1 MANVTPFRGWRYNPA
16 VVDDMAAV
24 LCPPYDLITPQIQ
37 QALMDRHALNI
48 IHLEAGEGLDWSAD
62 PAGRYAETAER
73 FEQWLRD
80 GVLQQDAEPGYYLL
94 RHTFTLGG
102 RERSRLGLIA
112 CVGLEDY
119 ETRQVLPHEFTEAPA
134 IRDRVTLMKSVSANI
149 SPIMSIYRDADNEL
163 EPVFQRV
170 MADAPEVDAQDEYGS
185 ATTMW
190 RITDG
195 GDVAAISS
203 FFERRPVFLAD
214 GHHRYEASRQY
225 QAARHAEGNDAPS
238 KSHNYVM
245 MTLIS
250 FDDPGLV
257 VLPYHRNLSGLAEEQ
272 LARVQARL
280 SEIFDAEPA
289 PIRHSRESG
298 NPAEDLVDLVEE
310 RGRTGRVMAAL
321 TPDGAQLLTLRPSA
335 IGDDWGSMAVSEAW
349 VLEEKILRPELGD
362 RTLEHLGF
370 LHDHEEAAEGVAN
383 GSLQMAFLM
392 KPFPMD
398 AFEDIVGQGQ
408 RLPRKSTF
416 FYPKLPT
423 GLVINRIDGEI

>member
-1 MANVTPFRGWRYNPA
+1 MAKVAPFRGWRYNPA
-16 VVDDMAAV
+16 AVDDMASV

-37 QALMDRHALNI
+37 RSLMERHPLNV
-48 IHLEAGEGLDWSAD
+48 IHLEAGEGLDWAAD
-62 PAGRYAETAER
+62 PAGRYAETAGR

-94 RHTFTLGG
+94 RHGFTLGG

-119 ETRQVLPHEFTEAPA
+119 ATRQVLPHEFTEAPA
-134 IRDRVTLMKSVSANI
+134 IRDRVTLMESVSANI
-149 SPIMSIYRDADNEL
+149 SPIMSLYRDAGNEL
-163 EPVFQRV
+163 GPVFRRV
-170 MADAPEVDAQDEYGS
+170 MAGAPEVDAQDEYGS
-185 ATTMW
+185 ATAMW
-190 RITDG
+190 RIADR
-195 GDVAAISS
+195 GDIGAIAS
-203 FFERRPVFLAD
+203 FFEGRPVFLAD

-225 QAARHAEGNDAPS
+225 QLARHAEGADGPS
-238 KSHNYVM
+238 LAHNYVM
-245 MTLIS
+245 MTLIG

-257 VLPYHRNLSGLAEEQ
+257 VLPYHRNLSGLGGGQ
-272 LARVQARL
+272 LSRVQARL
-280 SEIFDAEPA
+280 SELFDAEPA
-289 PIRHSRESG
+289 GERSA
-298 NPAEDLVDLVEE
+298 AELAALVEE
-310 RGRTGRVMAAL
+310 RGRAARVMAAL

-335 IGDDWGSMAVSEAW
+335 TGDDWGAMAVSEAW
-349 VLEEKILRPELGD
+349 ILEEKVLRPELGD

-370 LHDHEEAAEGVAN
+370 LHDGEEAAGGVAN

>member
-1 MANVTPFRGWRYNPA
+1 MAKVTPFRGWRYNPA

-37 QALMDRHALNI
+37 QALMDRHPLNV

-62 PAGRYAETAER
+62 PAGRYAETSER
-73 FEQWLRD
+73 FEEWMRD
-80 GVLQQDAEPGYYLL
+80 GVLRQDAEPGYYLL
-94 RHTFTLGG
+94 RHGFTLGG
-102 RERSRLGLIA
+102 LERSRLGLIA

-134 IRDRVTLMKSVSANI
+134 IRDRVTLMESVSANI
-149 SPIMSIYRDADNEL
+149 SPIMSIYRDAGNEL

-170 MADAPEVDAQDEYGS
+170 MVGTPEVDARDEYDTV
-185 ATTMW
+185 TTMW
-190 RITDG
+190 RIANDE
-195 GDVAAISS
+195 DIAAIAG

-225 QAARHAEGNDAPS
+225 QIARHAEGADAPS
-238 KSHNYVM
+238 KAHNFVM

-257 VLPYHRNLSGLAEEQ
+257 VLPYHRNLSGLSDEQ
-272 LARVQARL
+272 LARVNSRIL
-280 SEIFDAEPA
+280 EVFDAEPA
-289 PIRHSRESG
+289 G
-298 NPAEDLVDLVEE
+298 NRSAAEVVELVEE

-321 TPDGAQLLTLRPSA
+321 TPDGAQLLTLRTSA
-335 IGDDWGSMAVSEAW
+335 IGDDWGAMAVSEAW

-383 GSLQMAFLM
+383 GNLQMAFLM

-398 AFEDIVGQGQ
+398 AFEEIVGQGQ

>member
-1 MANVTPFRGWRYNPA
+1 MAKVTPFRGWRYNQA
-16 VVDDMAAV
+16 VVDDMATV

-37 QALMDRHALNI
+37 QALMDKHTLNV

-62 PAGRYAETAER
+62 PAGRYAETSER
-73 FEQWLRD
+73 FEQWLQD
-80 GVLQQDAEPGYYLL
+80 GVLQQDAEPGFYLL
-94 RHTFTLGG
+94 RHGFTLGG

-134 IRDRVTLMKSVSANI
+134 IRDRVTLMESVSANI
-149 SPIMSIYRDADNEL
+149 SPIMSIYRDAEHEL
-163 EPVFQRV
+163 DSVFQRV
-170 MADAPEVDAQDEYGS
+170 MSGEPEVDAQDEYDTV
-185 ATTMW
+185 TTMW
-190 RITDG
+190 RISHPAEI
-195 GDVAAISS
+195 AAITS

-225 QAARHAEGNDAPS
+225 QTARHGEGADAPS
-238 KSHNYVM
+238 KAHNYVM

-257 VLPYHRNLSGLAEEQ
+257 VLPYHRNLSGLSDEQ
-272 LARVQARL
+272 LARVQARI
-280 SEIFDAEPA
+280 SEVFEAEPA
-289 PIRHSRESG
+289 G
-298 NPAEDLVDLVEE
+298 NLSAGEVVELVEE
-310 RGRTGRVMAAL
+310 KGRTGRVMAAL
-321 TPDGAQLLTLRPSA
+321 TPDGGQLLTLRPSA